1 MIMLEMKHYD
11 YFTFGAND
19 EYGQPVLSQE
29 PEGTIKMAIY
39 NTATSTQDNV
49 LYTDAS
55 YVGLTSDAEV
65 NDTYVIDT
73 DKERLKVL
81 YVQPKGTWKQV
92 FMARM

>member
-1 MIMLEMKHYD
+1 MIMMEMRHYD

-39 NTATSTQDNV
+39 NTVQSTQDNV
-49 LYTDAS
+49 LYTDAT

-65 NDTYVIDT
+65 NDTYVIEMDNM
-73 DKERLKVL
+73 RLKVL

>member
-1 MIMLEMKHYD
+1 MMEMRHYD

-39 NTATSTQDNV
+39 NTVQSTQDNV
-49 LYTDAS
+49 LYTDAT

-65 NDTYVIDT
+65 NDTYVIEMDNM
-73 DKERLKVL
+73 RLKVL